1 MSMFRKPGE
10 ESSSSS
16 SSESSYEESDNDQD
30 EKLRQS
36 NILSRINTLDSTSS
50 GRQETPNRPSLAEL
64 RQSSTQDVRDLLL
77 HALLEK
83 DAISEAAA
91 RLGKDRSDPEVQKLG
106 RETYREM
113 ARQISNTVDDKY
125 ASDDM
130 RGHRSTAQ
138 DGINRLTRG
147 HLTRLSAIPEG
158 SHALVARPANGLPVE
173 IPLQPTPGLAILS
186 GLPTPVELHLHGYP
200 DMQADRYAREFAE
213 LEIVGK
219 GGYGKVYK
227 VKHKLDGS
235 FYAVKRITVSSA
247 KLAKIQQHGPQE
259 MESMLEEVRSLARFD
274 HANIVR
280 YHNAWLE
287 LTTIQTDTSPTA
299 IPAFV
304 RPGRLLEDASTQ
316 SSDMSDVSGLRS
328 NFATLEF
335 SGSGFGDGA
344 DIVFEDSHGH
354 DTSRDVMASQDET
367 DRHSTRGLA
376 RMTRRQMR
384 RDSQASQ
391 ATIATISSTRSRM
404 SAVEDVDEGGE
415 DDDIENIPRSHV
427 PFSQDSTS
435 DVTGSM
441 VTHSDAAGHFAP
453 ARMAGPVL
461 TLNVQMSLYE
471 SNLAAFLSQTST
483 PAGAASDA
491 QHCFHGCVSLE
502 LLGNIVSGVE
512 YLHAQGVVHRDL
524 KPANIFLS
532 LTTARHAPYGS
543 IDVAGCKQCPV
554 RECLH
559 VVPRIGDFGLVAA
572 LGNGCVEASGTTKPV
587 GTEFYRPET
596 SSGVNEKLDV
606 FALGVIGLEM
616 MRKFDTRMERV
627 EALSRLRRGE
637 FPDGFAW
644 SLGLGE
650 TGDEIQRL
658 IGDMVLKEE
667 KQRLGCEQVKKEI
680 AKLVHILRA

>member
-16 SSESSYEESDNDQD
+16 ESSYEQTEDGEDGKS
-30 EKLRQS
+30 RQG
-36 NILSRINTLDSTSS
+36 NILSRINTLNSTSS
-50 GRQETPNRPSLAEL
+50 GTHEDANRPSLAEL

-125 ASDDM
+125 ASDEM

-138 DGINRLTRG
+138 DGINQLTRG

-158 SHALVARPANGLPVE
+158 SQALVARPANGLPVE
-173 IPLQPTPGLAILS
+173 MPQQPAQGLSILS
-186 GLPTPVELHLHGYP
+186 GLPAPVELRLHGYP

-235 FYAVKRITVSSA
+235 FYAVKRIAVSSA

-287 LTTIQTDTSPTA
+287 LTTTPTE
-299 IPAFV
+299 IPSTGMTGLM
-304 RPGRLLEDASTQ
+304 RPGRLLEDASVQ
-316 SSDMSDVSGLRS
+316 SSDMSDTSGLQDH
-328 NFATLEF
+328 FDTL
-335 SGSGFGDGA
+335 SFGDSEFGNGA
-344 DIVFEDSHGH
+344 DIVFEDSHGR
-354 DTSRDVMASQDET
+354 TSRDVTASLDET
-367 DRHSTRGLA
+367 GHQSFGERA
-376 RMTRRQMR
+376 RTTRRQIR

-391 ATIATISSTRSRM
+391 ATIATISSTKSRM
-404 SAVEDVDEGGE
+404 SAVEDVDEVVE
-415 DDDIENIPRSHV
+415 DDDVENIPRSHA
-427 PFSQDSTS
+427 PFSQESTS
-435 DVTGSM
+435 DVSGSM
-441 VTHSDAAGHFAP
+441 VTHSDVAGHVAP
-453 ARMAGPVL
+453 ARMGGPVL

-471 SNLAAFLSQTST
+471 SNLAAFLSQTSA
-483 PAGAASDA
+483 PAGVALDA

-502 LLGNIVSGVE
+502 LLGNILSGVE

-532 LTTARHAPYGS
+532 LTTSRHAPYGS
-543 IDVAGCKQCPV
+543 INVAGCRQCPL
-554 RECLH
+554 RESLH

-572 LGNGCVEASGTTKPV
+572 LSNTCVGANSVTKLV
-587 GTEFYRPET
+587 GTEFYRPEM
-596 SSGVNEKLDV
+596 SSGINEKLDV

-616 MRKFDTRMERV
+616 MHKFDTRMERV
-627 EALSRLRRGE
+627 EALSRLRQGE

-644 SLGLGE
+644 GLGLGE
-650 TGDEIQRL
+650 AGSQIQQL
-658 IGDMVLKEE
+658 IKDMVLKDE
-667 KQRLGCEQVKKEI
+667 KQRLGCEQVNREI